1 MRRLISFVAPLVGS
15 IVIVALTPACSQKPQ
30 HFDTNVELARVEVV
44 KTAGG
49 RWVDVE
55 LEYSD
60 CPGEQRE
67 IFQADSAFADCLSKY
82 KPGEKVAASIVW
94 SQEADGHFDSE
105 VEKVGDCSR
114 KRDALDER
122 SYEVVHE
129 CQDILVNGVNV
140 GFRCVRKPTQE
151 LLTKCPW
158 FRRS

>member
-1 MRRLISFVAPLVGS
+1 MISFVAPLVGS
-15 IVIVALTPACSQKPQ
+15 VLVVALTPACSQKPQ

-44 KTAGG
+44 KTGGG

-67 IFQADSAFADCLSKY
+67 IFQADSAFADCLAKY
-82 KPGEKVAASIVW
+82 KPGEKVPASIVW

-105 VEKVGDCSR
+105 VEKVGDCVR

-140 GFRCVRKPTQE
+140 GFRCVRKPTPE
-151 LLTKCPW
+151 LLAKCPW

>member
-1 MRRLISFVAPLVGS
+1 MTRRAERR
-15 IVIVALTPACSQKPQ
+15 TN
-30 HFDTNVELARVEVV
+30 FDTNVELARVEVV
-44 KTAGG
+44 KTGGG

-67 IFQADSAFADCLSKY
+67 IFQADSAFADCLAKY
-82 KPGEKVAASIVW
+82 KPGEKVPASIVW

-105 VEKVGDCSR
+105 VEKVGDCAR

-129 CQDILVNGVNV
+129 CQDIVVNGVNV
-140 GFRCVRKPTQE
+140 GFRCVRKPTQD
-151 LLTKCPW
+151 LLCKCPW

>member
-1 MRRLISFVAPLVGS
+1 MTRRAERR
-15 IVIVALTPACSQKPQ
+15 TN
-30 HFDTNVELARVEVV
+30 FDTNVELARVEVV
-44 KTAGG
+44 KTGGG

-67 IFQADSAFADCLSKY
+67 IFQADSAFADCLAKY
-82 KPGEKVAASIVW
+82 KPGEKVPASIVW

-105 VEKVGDCSR
+105 VEKVGDCAR

-129 CQDILVNGVNV
+129 CQDIVVNGVNV

-151 LLTKCPW
+151 LLGKCPW

>member
-1 MRRLISFVAPLVGS
+1 MRRLISFAAALASVAVVLV
-15 IVIVALTPACSQKPQ
+15 TTACSQKPQ
-30 HFDTNVELARVEVV
+30 HYDTNVELARVEVV
-44 KTAGG
+44 KTGGG

-67 IFQADSAFADCLSKY
+67 IFQADSAFADCVAKY

-94 SQEADGHFDSE
+94 SQEPDGHFDSE
-105 VEKVGDCSR
+105 VERVGDCTR

-129 CQDILVNGVNV
+129 CNDILVNGVNV
-140 GFRCVRKPTQE
+140 GFRCVRNPSPE